1 MSSLYERIAP
11 QLSVIEARF
20 EELEG
25 LLADSH
31 VASQGAKM
39 VELLRERGRIE
50 STVALARAIRA
61 LDSELKASEALRES
75 SSDSEMQAYCD
86 EVIAEVLAKRE
97 RLEQEVLEEFVKD
110 EDEDVDGAILEI
122 RAGTGGDEASLWAGD
137 LLRMYIRFCEREG
150 FRTEILSISPSE
162 VSGVKEVFLQVKGKS
177 CFSILKYESG
187 GHRVQRVPTTE
198 TQGRIHTS
206 AATVAVLPEAS
217 EVQVA
222 IHDQDLRIDSFR
234 SSGPGGQSVNK
245 TSSAIRITHEPSGL
259 VVSCQDEK
267 SQHKNKAKALAILRS
282 RLYDLE
288 RQRIHDERSS
298 KRKSLIGSGDRSERI
313 RTYNFPQSRVTDH
326 RINLSQHNLVAVLD
340 GDLDSLLKA
349 LCDHDREDRLQALAS
364 GNA

>member
-1 MSSLYERIAP
+1 MPSLYERIAP
-11 QLSVIEARF
+11 QLNALEARF
-20 EELEG
+20 EELDG
-25 LLADSH
+25 LLADSG
-31 VASQGAKM
+31 VASQGPRM

-50 STVALARAIRA
+50 STVGLARAIRE
-61 LDSELKASEALRES
+61 LDTEIRASEALRNS
-75 SSDSEMQAYCD
+75 STDSDMKDYCD
-86 EVIAEVLAKRE
+86 EVLEELRE
-97 RLEQEVLEEFVKD
+97 RRAALEQEVLEEFVRD
-110 EDEDVDGAILEI
+110 EDEDVAGAILEI

-137 LLRMYIRFCEREG
+137 LLRMYTRFCELRG
-150 FRTEILSISPSE
+150 FKTEILSLSASE
-162 VSGVKEVFLQVKGKS
+162 VDGIKEVFLQVKGAG
-177 CFSILKYESG
+177 CFTTLKYESG

-222 IHDQDLRIDSFR
+222 IHDHDLRIDSFR

-267 SQHKNKAKALAILRS
+267 SQHKNKAKALSILRS

-298 KRKSLIGSGDRSERI
+298 HRKSLIGSGDRSERI

-326 RINLSQHNLVAVLD
+326 RINLTQHNLVAVLG

-364 GNA
+364 GNV